1 MASAATVPEGRPKG
15 GMMSTEGLAYRFIL
29 PAAVIMAVITV
40 YPLLYGIWMAFT
52 NFGVQH
58 IRNQNPRFVGLQN
71 FVDILTQADYLQFS
85 FLRIFGFNL
94 MWTVVNVA
102 FHVALGVALAM
113 LLNMDGMKGKR
124 FYRALLILPW
134 AVPTYVT
141 ALTWRNMFDHDY
153 GAVNLAAKAVNEW
166 AAQYPALGFV
176 AIPKLDWFSSF
187 WSSFGAALTTNV
199 WLGFPFMMMIASAG
213 LIAIP
218 KDYYEAAALDGASWW
233 HQFLNV
239 TIPGLRPTMI
249 PAIILGFVWTFNQFN
264 VLYFVSRGDPLGE
277 TEILITQAYKL
288 IDPMGLYGVAS
299 AFAMIIF
306 AILAIFTFAQLRLT
320 RATEEGAR

>member
-1 MASAATVPEGRPKG
+1 MANASVPEGHPKG
-15 GMMSTEGLAYRFIL
+15 GIMSTQTLAYKFIA
-29 PAAVIMAVITV
+29 PAAVVMAVITV

-58 IRNQNPRFVGLQN
+58 IRHQNPRFVGIQN
-71 FVDILTQADYLQFS
+71 FIDILTQAPYLDFN
-85 FLRIFGFNL
+85 FLRILGFNL
-94 MWTVVNVA
+94 LWTVVNVV
-102 FHVALGVALAM
+102 FHVALGVGLAM
-113 LLNMDGMKGKR
+113 LLNMEGMRGKR
-124 FYRALLILPW
+124 FYRAMLILPW

-153 GAVNLAAKAVNEW
+153 GAVNLLLKTWGIAG
-166 AAQYPALGFV
+166 P
-176 AIPKLDWFSSF
+176 DWFSSF

-199 WLGFPFMMMIASAG
+199 WLGFPFMMMVASAG

-218 KDYYEAAALDGASWW
+218 KDYYEAASLDGANSWR
-233 HQFLNV
+233 QFLNV
-239 TIPGLRPTMI
+239 TVPGLRPTMI

-264 VLYFVSRGDPLGE
+264 VLYFVSRGDPLGQ

-299 AFAMIIF
+299 AFALIIF
-306 AILAIFTFAQLRLT
+306 IILSVFTFAQLRLT
-320 RATEEGAR
+320 RAAEEGAR